1 VPAPALEPR
10 RFVRSLAASAS
21 TLGKTHVK
29 LLSLVDRVN
38 RLTRDAPYAV
48 LGGVAQILWAK
59 KTHTDD
65 LDVAVASEAWERAVE
80 RVRRRL
86 APRGWRLP
94 DRAVE
99 SDEVFEVAHV
109 TYRGS
114 VVDLLCFHDKAFM
127 REVLVTAQVV
137 PGVGRYRFIRPEL
150 LLVTH
155 LLRPR
160 VEAALAAV
168 ELVLARRAAG
178 DFDEDYAARW
188 AGHMGH
194 ATEFARTLARAAEMQ
209 SG

>member
-1 VPAPALEPR
+1 M
-10 RFVRSLAASAS
+10 
-21 TLGKTHVK
+21 K

-38 RLTRDAPYAV
+38 GLTRGAPYAV
-48 LGGVAQILWAK
+48 VGGVAQILWAR

-65 LDVAVASEAWERAVE
+65 LDVAVASEAWRRAVQ
-80 RVRRRL
+80 RVRRGA
-86 APRGWRLP
+86 APRGWRLPAPP

-109 TYRGS
+109 MYRGS
-114 VVDLLCFHDKAFM
+114 VVDLLCFRDDAFM
-127 REVLVTAQVV
+127 GEILATAQVV
-137 PGVGRYRFIRPEL
+137 PGVGPYRFIRPEL

-155 LLRPR
+155 LMRPR

-178 DFDEDYAARW
+178 DFDEEYTARW
-188 AGHMGH
+188 AKHMGR
-194 ATEFARTLARAAEMQ
+194 APDFARTLARAAEMQ